1 MATRP
6 DPRRRFI
13 DLLETEASAA
23 GCETASHF
31 ARHVAARLDA
41 AGLRITDAP
50 ALAEDPVS
58 DPRTDDSQPAPGP
71 SPEYHAARRQLHERT
86 SHR

>member
-1 MATRP
+1 MTTKP

-13 DLLETEASAA
+13 DLLETEADAA
-23 GCETASHF
+23 GCDTATHF

-41 AGLRITDAP
+41 IGLRITDAP
-50 ALAEDPVS
+50 ALAEDPLA

-71 SPEYHAARRQLHERT
+71 NAEYHAARQLLHERT